1 MRLIRL
7 SSLTDGM
14 VLGRDLRP
22 SRPGALPLLR
32 AGVRLSPAYVMR
44 LQDVG
49 VNTVWIEDELSRG
62 IEPMPA
68 LDPAARSAAEAAVST
83 SFGRIAKTLS
93 CGGAAVPREELEH
106 LTAVVAGIAASLAD
120 VPEATL
126 ALGDLAEADAYTHRH
141 SVQVALIGMLIA
153 RRHWQR
159 DGWRDWMKRP
169 RHDGIEARL
178 TKFGVGLILHD
189 IGKLAVPQEIIN
201 KPGKLTA
208 EEFAQ
213 VKLHPEAGVDLLR
226 TANPSPLVLCTVRDH
241 HERLDGSGYPAGRAG
256 ATIHEFARICA
267 VADVY
272 DAVVSERTYKQAQPA
287 HVGVNV
293 IGEGVLHGSF
303 DPVIADA
310 FRRVC
315 MPFPLGT
322 DVIVDGD
329 CLGVVSSIDAD
340 PWMPTVRRMQG
351 DDVEELAIDLRHLDA
366 MRRECVVPALEV
378 A

>member
-7 SSLTDGM
+7 SSLADGM

-49 VNTVWIEDELSRG
+49 VNTIWIEDELSRG

-68 LDPAARSAAEAAVST
+68 LDPDARSAAEAAVST

-93 CGGAAVPREELEH
+93 CGGAAVPREELEN
-106 LTAVVAGIAASLAD
+106 LTAVVAEIAASLAD

-126 ALGDLAEADAYTHRH
+126 ALGDLAAADAYTHRH

-178 TKFGVGLILHD
+178 ID
-189 IGKLAVPQEIIN
+189 IGQRQRRSLGRQSLGDRRPQSS
-201 KPGKLTA
+201 GG
-208 EEFAQ
+208 
-213 VKLHPEAGVDLLR
+213 AGD
-226 TANPSPLVLCTVRDH
+226 RDH
-241 HERLDGSGYPAGRAG
+241 
-256 ATIHEFARICA
+256 
-267 VADVY
+267 
-272 DAVVSERTYKQAQPA
+272 AVVE
-287 HVGVNV
+287 
-293 IGEGVLHGSF
+293 
-303 DPVIADA
+303 
-310 FRRVC
+310 
-315 MPFPLGT
+315 
-322 DVIVDGD
+322 
-329 CLGVVSSIDAD
+329 
-340 PWMPTVRRMQG
+340 
-351 DDVEELAIDLRHLDA
+351 
-366 MRRECVVPALEV
+366 
-378 A
+378 

>member
-7 SSLTDGM
+7 SSLADGM

-32 AGVRLSPAYVMR
+32 AGVKLSPAYVMR

-68 LDPAARSAAEAAVST
+68 LDPQARSAAEAAVST
-83 SFGRIAKTLS
+83 SFSRIAKTLS
-93 CGGAAVPREELEH
+93 SGGAAVPRQELEN

-126 ALGDLAEADAYTHRH
+126 ALGDLAEADSYTHRH

-189 IGKLAVPQEIIN
+189 IGKLAVPQEIVN

-213 VKLHPEAGVDLLR
+213 IKLHPEAGVDLLR

-241 HERLDGSGYPAGRAG
+241 HERLDGSGYPGGRTG

-272 DAVVSERTYKQAQPA
+272 DAVVSERVYKQAQPA
-287 HVGVNV
+287 HVGLNV
-293 IGEGVLHGSF
+293 IGEGVVGGSF

-340 PWMPTVRRMQG
+340 PWMPMVRRMQG
-351 DDVEELAIDLRHLDA
+351 AEVEEFALDLRHLDA
-366 MRRECVVPALEV
+366 MRREPVAPVLE
-378 A
+378 AA